1 MLNIILNYKLIYY
14 IISYVFKYDHSIHFK
29 ITIIVYGISFSNC
42 QITLFFKKD
51 QKYQQKCINLYDIH
65 ATKQTQLLS
74 VGGLDIYC
82 ETQLLFNLLFY
93 KE

>member
-1 MLNIILNYKLIYY
+1 MSDYSVL
-14 IISYVFKYDHSIHFK
+14 
-29 ITIIVYGISFSNC
+29 
-42 QITLFFKKD
+42 QKD
-51 QKYQQKCINLYDIH
+51 QKYQQKCINFYDIH